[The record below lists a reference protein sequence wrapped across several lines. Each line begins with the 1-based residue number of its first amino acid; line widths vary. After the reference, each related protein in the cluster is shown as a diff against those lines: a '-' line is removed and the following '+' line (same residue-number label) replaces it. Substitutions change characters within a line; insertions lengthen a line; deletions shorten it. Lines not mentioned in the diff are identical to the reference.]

1 MIQIYHTDFALVNF
15 KPSISEEGKGLC
27 MWDKNE
33 VPCCTKKLELFQ
45 SWQKEGY
52 VEGLGP
58 YDDLLRWKKE
68 FGDEVYNLWLKYID
82 EQGLRMEA
90 KYVYSVRRDYGR
102 SKWNFVCPTHHPVP
116 TVAILLGM
124 FEITIYRP
132 KLQFPFKNQ
141 DFKRY

>member
-1 MIQIYHTDFALVNF
+1 
-15 KPSISEEGKGLC
+15 

-33 VPCCTKKLELFQ
+33 VPCCTKKLELFE

-52 VEGLGP
+52 VEGHEP
-58 YDDLLRWKKE
+58 YIQFATNKNWLR
-68 FGDEVYNLWLKYID
+68 YISQH
-82 EQGLRMEA
+82 ELQMKP

-124 FEITIYRP
+124 FKITIYRP
-132 KLQFPFKNQ
+132 KLQFPFQNQ